1 MKKKIKTRK
10 ISFTTN
16 KKFNKTLI
24 KHHFKVNN
32 KKIKDLLGGHKK
44 TDHN

>member
-16 KKFNKTLI
+16 KNFNKTLI

-32 KKIKDLLGGHKK
+32 KDKRFIRGS
-44 TDHN
+44 